1 MESNALFKLAILPL
15 AQGNSWNSRCFGVVS
30 AGRAPLDEELQGRES
45 EMVSLYS
52 HQSKPE
58 KVQLWYPSQ
67 NGLKVKQRS

>member
-52 HQSKPE
+52 HQSISPN
-58 KVQLWYPSQ
+58 L
-67 NGLKVKQRS
+67 RSYNYGTPRKMA